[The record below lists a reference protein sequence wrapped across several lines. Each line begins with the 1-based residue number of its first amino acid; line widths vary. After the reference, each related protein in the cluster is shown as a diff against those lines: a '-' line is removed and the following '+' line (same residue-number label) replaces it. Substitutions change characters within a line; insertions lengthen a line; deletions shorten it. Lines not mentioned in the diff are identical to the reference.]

1 MREYTAGIAGVHT
14 YGRGEGTRSRAAS
27 SGNRK
32 AGLADP
38 FFFFA
43 LRVSE
48 RQKSRSDTC
57 TNFFAIWPF
66 SSFFPTFMP
75 LTVSFQKMDP

>member
-32 AGLADP
+32 A
-38 FFFFA
+38 FFFCIE
-43 LRVSE
+43 VSE

-57 TNFFAIWPF
+57 IAMVDDAAMMQQTNYSAQGKY
-66 SSFFPTFMP
+66 
-75 LTVSFQKMDP
+75 LVV

>member
-32 AGLADP
+32 P
-38 FFFFA
+38 FFFCIEGDW
-43 LRVSE
+43 VSE

-57 TNFFAIWPF
+57 IAMVDAAMTQQTNYSAQGKC
-66 SSFFPTFMP
+66 
-75 LTVSFQKMDP
+75 LVV

>member
-27 SGNRK
+27 SGNRPE
-32 AGLADP
+32 GL
-38 FFFFA
+38 FFFA

-57 TNFFAIWPF
+57 IAMVDAAMTQQTNYSAQGKC
-66 SSFFPTFMP
+66 
-75 LTVSFQKMDP
+75 LVV